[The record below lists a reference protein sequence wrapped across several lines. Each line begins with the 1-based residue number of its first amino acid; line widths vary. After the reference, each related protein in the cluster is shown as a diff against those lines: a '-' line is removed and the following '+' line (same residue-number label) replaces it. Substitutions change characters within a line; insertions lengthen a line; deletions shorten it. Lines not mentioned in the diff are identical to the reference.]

1 MPDQLTNV
9 ISGVPAMRSKKP
21 QTNLKLLVT
30 SIATALSL
38 GMGAG
43 GYAQSEK
50 SSKKD
55 VFVAKPYLQMG
66 TSAQASNHD
75 QQEICWLAKD
85 KKSAWSV
92 VISEI
97 NDNKNGNAVK
107 VKASSA
113 PVTAREIGAS
123 KDSPDYLFSA
133 KIENLPLNA
142 IYHYRVLKDSKPV
155 FEAEAHTRK
164 SFDSPLS
171 FVLFGDLAAK
181 TEGQKK
187 ISYQCYLA
195 KPDFVVMPGD
205 IVYNRGLY
213 SEYLDKYFPVYNAD
227 SASADGGVPLI
238 RSILTV
244 GVLGNHDI
252 AFDGRTPYTDFKS
265 NPDALAYYFLWS
277 QPLNGPTKTETKS
290 ATPIGGDAQREAFFK
305 KAAGDRYP
313 AMGNFSFNYGNT
325 HWLVLDGNYYSNWA
339 DPQMRKFVTD
349 DLENAKTSTWRFVTF
364 HQPPFSID
372 KHHADEQRMRL
383 LADIFEK
390 EKVDIVF
397 AGHAHDYQRTYPLTF
412 VPKGASANNGV
423 GVVNP
428 NGTVE
433 GDISFDKTFDGKTNT
448 HAHAPIYI
456 VSGGGGAQLY
466 PIKDLPEESVKYM
479 DKVYA
484 AKHSLTKCDIN
495 DKKLV
500 FHQISE
506 DGAEL
511 DKFEIDK

>member
-1 MPDQLTNV
+1 ML
-9 ISGVPAMRSKKP
+9 SKKP
-21 QTNLKLLVT
+21 DTNLKRLVT
-30 SIATALSL
+30 SIATALSFC
-38 GMGAG
+38 MGTG
-43 GYAQSEK
+43 VYGQSEK
-50 SSKKD
+50 SSEKD
-55 VFVAKPYLQMG
+55 IFVAKPYLQMG

-75 QQEICWLAKD
+75 SQEILWLAKD
-85 KKSAWSV
+85 KKSSWSV
-92 VISEI
+92 EVSQIK
-97 NDNKNGNAVK
+97 DNKGNKAVK
-107 VKASSA
+107 AKTTTGPIAV
-113 PVTAREIGAS
+113 REIGAS
-123 KDSPDYLFSA
+123 KDSPDYSFSC
-133 KIENLPLNA
+133 KIDNLPFDS
-142 IYHYRVLKDSKPV
+142 IYKYRVLKDSKPV

-164 SFDSPLS
+164 SFDSPLN

-181 TEGQKK
+181 TDGQKK
-187 ISYQCYLA
+187 IAYQCYLA
-195 KPDFVVMPGD
+195 KPDFVVLPGD

-213 SEYLDKYFPVYNAD
+213 SEYLDKFFPVYNTD
-227 SASADGGVPLI
+227 SASANSGVPLI
-238 RSILTV
+238 RSILTI

-252 AFDGRTPYTDFKS
+252 AYDPRIPYTDFKS

-277 QPLNGPTKTETKS
+277 QPLNGPTKTETNS
-290 ATPIGGDAQREAFFK
+290 ATPIGGDAERESFFK

-339 DPQMRKFVTD
+339 DPKMRKFVID
-349 DLENAKTSTWRFVTF
+349 DLEKAKTSTWRFVTF

-372 KHHADEQRMRL
+372 KHHADEQHMRL

-412 VPKGASANNGV
+412 VAKGASTNNGV

-433 GDISFDKTFDGKTNT
+433 GEISFDKTFDGKTNT
-448 HAHAPIYI
+448 HPHAPIYI
-456 VSGGGGAQLY
+456 VSGGGGAALY
-466 PIKDLPEESVKYM
+466 PIKDLPAESVKYM

-484 AKHSLTKCDIN
+484 AKHSLTKCVIN

-500 FHQISE
+500 FQQISE

>member
-1 MPDQLTNV
+1 
-9 ISGVPAMRSKKP
+9 MRSKTTN
-21 QTNLKLLVT
+21 TNLMILVT

-38 GMGAG
+38 GMSGVG
-43 GYAQSEK
+43 HAQNEK
-50 SSKKD
+50 SSDKD
-55 VFVAKPYLQMG
+55 IFVAKPYLQMG
-66 TSAQASNHD
+66 TSAQSSNHD
-75 QQEICWLAKD
+75 SQEILWLAKD
-85 KKSAWSV
+85 KKSTWSV
-92 VISEI
+92 EVIDI
-97 NDNKNGNAVK
+97 RGIADGKAVK
-107 VKASSA
+107 AKSTTGSIIV
-113 PVTAREIGAS
+113 REIGAS
-123 KDSPDYLFSA
+123 KDSPDFSFLC
-133 KIENLPLNA
+133 KIDNLPLDA
-142 IYHYRVLKDSKPV
+142 IYKYRVLKDSKPV

-164 SFDSPLS
+164 RFDSPLN

-187 ISYQCYLA
+187 IAYQCYLA
-195 KPDFVVMPGD
+195 KPDFVVLPGD

-213 SEYLDKYFPVYNAD
+213 SEYLDKFFPVYNTD
-227 SASADGGVPLI
+227 SASADSGVPLI

-252 AFDGRTPYTDFKS
+252 AWDGRTRYTDFKS
-265 NPDALAYYFLWS
+265 SPDALAYYFLWS
-277 QPLNGPTKTETKS
+277 QPINGPTGTLTSS
-290 ATPIGGDAQREAFFK
+290 ATPIGGDEQREAFFK
-305 KAAGDRYP
+305 KAAGNRYP

-325 HWLVLDGNYYSNWA
+325 HWLILDGNYYSNWS

-349 DLENAKTSTWRFVTF
+349 DLEKAKTSTWRFVTF

-372 KHHADEQRMRL
+372 KHHADEQHMRL

-412 VPKGASANNGV
+412 VPKGASANNGI
-423 GVVNP
+423 GTLNP
-428 NGTVE
+428 NGTVDGE
-433 GDISFDKTFDGKTNT
+433 ISVDTTFDGKKNT
-448 HAHAPIYI
+448 HPHAPIYI
-456 VSGGGGAQLY
+456 VSGGGGAELY
-466 PIKDLPEESVKYM
+466 PVKDLPAENVRFM

-484 AKHSLTKCDIN
+484 AKHSLTKCVIN

>member
-1 MPDQLTNV
+1 
-9 ISGVPAMRSKKP
+9 
-21 QTNLKLLVT
+21 
-30 SIATALSL
+30 
-38 GMGAG
+38 
-43 GYAQSEK
+43 
-50 SSKKD
+50 
-55 VFVAKPYLQMG
+55 
-66 TSAQASNHD
+66 
-75 QQEICWLAKD
+75 
-85 KKSAWSV
+85 
-92 VISEI
+92 
-97 NDNKNGNAVK
+97 
-107 VKASSA
+107 
-113 PVTAREIGAS
+113 
-123 KDSPDYLFSA
+123 
-133 KIENLPLNA
+133 
-142 IYHYRVLKDSKPV
+142 
-155 FEAEAHTRK
+155 
-164 SFDSPLS
+164 
-171 FVLFGDLAAK
+171 
-181 TEGQKK
+181 
-187 ISYQCYLA
+187 
-195 KPDFVVMPGD
+195 MPGD

-238 RSILTV
+238 RNILTI

-252 AFDGRTPYTDFKS
+252 AFDGRTPYTDFKG

-277 QPLNGPTKTETKS
+277 QPLNGPTKTETTS
-290 ATPIGGDAQREAFFK
+290 ATPIGGDAAREAFFK
-305 KAAGDRYP
+305 KAAGEKYP

-339 DPQMRKFVTD
+339 DPKMRKFVTD
-349 DLENAKTSTWRFVTF
+349 DLEKAKTSTWRFVTF

-372 KHHADEQRMRL
+372 KQHADEQHMRL

-412 VPKGASANNGV
+412 APKGASTNNGI
-423 GVVNP
+423 GTVNA
-428 NGTVE
+428 NGTVD
-433 GDISFDKTFDGKTNT
+433 GAISVDKTFDGQSNT
-448 HAHAPIYI
+448 HPHAPIYI

-466 PIKDLPEESVKYM
+466 PIKDLPAEQVKFM

-484 AKHSLTKCDIN
+484 AKHSLTKCVIN

>member
-1 MPDQLTNV
+1 MP
-9 ISGVPAMRSKKP
+9 SKKTP
-21 QTNLKLLVT
+21 NLNQLVT
-30 SIATALSL
+30 SIAIALSL
-38 GMGAG
+38 SAVAG
-43 GYAQSEK
+43 GYARSENSVDK
-50 SSKKD
+50 EI
-55 VFVAKPYLQMG
+55 FVAKPYLQMG
-66 TSAQASNHD
+66 TSTQAADKDS
-75 QQEICWLAKD
+75 QEILWLAKD

-97 NDNKNGNAVK
+97 SGNKTN
-107 VKASSA
+107 KAIKTKALPA
-113 PVTAREIGAS
+113 PVAVREVGTS
-123 KDSPDYLFSA
+123 KDTPDYLFSCR
-133 KIENLPLNA
+133 IDSLPLNS
-142 IYHYRVLKDSKPV
+142 IYHYRVLKDEKTV
-155 FEAEAHTRK
+155 FEGDAHTRK
-164 SFDSPLS
+164 STGSPLN

-181 TEGQKK
+181 TDGQKK
-187 ISYQCYLA
+187 IAYQCYLA

-205 IVYNRGLY
+205 IVYNKGLY
-213 SEYLDKYFPVYNAD
+213 SEYIDKYFPVYNAD

-252 AFDGRTPYTDFKS
+252 ALNPRVPYTDLKN

-277 QPLNGPTKTETKS
+277 QPLNGPTSTITAS

-305 KAAGDRYP
+305 KAAGERYP
-313 AMGNFSFNYGNT
+313 AMSNFSFNYGDA

-339 DPQMRKFVTD
+339 DPKMRKFVTD
-349 DLENAKTSTWRFVTF
+349 DLEKAQKATWRFVTF
-364 HQPPFSID
+364 HQPAFSID

-412 VPKGASANNGV
+412 SAKGASTNNGI
-423 GVVNP
+423 GTVNA
-428 NGTVE
+428 NGTVD
-433 GDISFDKTFDGKTNT
+433 GTISVDKTFDGKSNT
-448 HAHAPIYI
+448 HPHAPIYI
-456 VSGGGGAQLY
+456 VSGGGGAALY
-466 PIKDLPEESVKYM
+466 PMRDLPEESVQFM

-484 AKHSLTKCDIN
+484 AKHSLTKCVIN

-500 FHQISE
+500 FRQISE
-506 DGAEL
+506 DGDDV